1 MTSSPGLKITNGLS
15 MEGEEEEEQGE
26 GEGRRVDRSSKS
38 RASVLGYFDR
48 SSVGANW
55 NQLLYLGRGVG
66 LTCIGFTNSVITVR
80 GCFERLVLT
89 CRISMYT

>member
-1 MTSSPGLKITNGLS
+1 
-15 MEGEEEEEQGE
+15 MESEEEEEEGE

-55 NQLLYLGRGVG
+55 DQPCLLEGNMEE
-66 LTCIGFTNSVITVR
+66 LTCIGFTNSVMTVR
-80 GCFERLVLT
+80 GCLARLVRT
-89 CRISMYT
+89 GYSSV

>member
-15 MEGEEEEEQGE
+15 SSEGEEEE
-26 GEGRRVDRSSKS
+26 GEGRRVDSSSKS

-55 NQLLYLGRGVG
+55 NQLLYWEEG
-66 LTCIGFTNSVITVR
+66 LD
-80 GCFERLVLT
+80 
-89 CRISMYT
+89 